1 MDVEAL
7 LAALKSVADGG
18 TLGADVAAR
27 DADGDAVLLAEAASV
42 ADGRAR
48 AAVGTADFQ
57 GWTDVALACTRAI
70 GLSVEGT
77 PR

>member
-1 MDVEAL
+1 MDVETL
-7 LAALKSVADGG
+7 LARLKTLADGG

-27 DADGDAVLLAEAASV
+27 DVEGDAVLLAEAASV

-77 PR
+77 TR